1 MTSPYGTPGSEQ
13 TVDDDPLVDAL
24 SAGDL
29 ATLTEALR
37 DANPLHTL
45 MDLKV
50 VHHDPKT
57 TVATM
62 ELTENVRGSVEGT
75 IHGGILATLA
85 DVVCAVAISGAAQG
99 GEAPATTDLHIRY
112 YRQPRSGPLRAEATV
127 VHRGR
132 RLLSVECSILDS
144 HKRYLARSTA
154 TYMIVPIPGW
164 GGDQARQ

>member
-1 MTSPYGTPGSEQ
+1 MSFPGGTSGP
-13 TVDDDPLVDAL
+13 DPEPEGDPIVDAL

-29 ATLTEALR
+29 AALTQALR

-45 MDLKV
+45 MDLTV
-50 VHHDPKT
+50 VHHDPEA

-62 ELTENVRGSVEGT
+62 ELTESVRGSVAGT
-75 IHGGILATLA
+75 IHGGMLATLA
-85 DVVCAVAISGAAQG
+85 DVVCAVAISGSAQG

-112 YRQPRSGPLRAEATV
+112 YRQPRSGPLRAEANV

-132 RLLSVECSILDS
+132 RLLSVECSIVDG
-144 HKRYLARSTA
+144 HERCLARSTA

-164 GGDQARQ
+164 GENGARQ